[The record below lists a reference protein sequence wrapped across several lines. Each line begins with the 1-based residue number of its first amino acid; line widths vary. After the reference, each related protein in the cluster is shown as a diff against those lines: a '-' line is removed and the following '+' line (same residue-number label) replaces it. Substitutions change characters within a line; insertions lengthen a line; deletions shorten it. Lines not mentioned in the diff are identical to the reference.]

1 MLGMNSKQIALT
13 VGTLFIFSGLF
24 GLVGSKNDLSV
35 PEKQQNGNSKSV
47 LEVKRGNNLP
57 ASTINYLQGSGGLQG
72 QGAQPQNSNSSGRLQ
87 PNAGAD
93 SLPKNY

>member
-1 MLGMNSKQIALT
+1 MLGMNSKQITLT
-13 VGTLFIFSGLF
+13 IGALFIFSGLF
-24 GLVGSKNDLSV
+24 GLVGPSDLSI
-35 PEKQQNGNSKSV
+35 PEKQQNGNSKST

-57 ASTINYLQGSGGLQG
+57 ASTINYLQGSGSLQG

-87 PNAGAD
+87 PNAGVD